1 MPTFDLHA
9 HCVPQALLSELTD
22 GGRLG
27 ATASWDGEKHWVAIG
42 NCRPMSLPANI
53 VDVDKRLEVMDRAGV
68 DVQVLSTWMNLSAC
82 EFQIDVAPTFARAF
96 NEALAALV
104 ADHPGRFMALA
115 NLPMCDP
122 EAAADEL
129 RHCVDELGMAGA
141 EIATRP
147 GSRDLDD
154 PAFLPVWNAA
164 EELDCVV
171 LVHPLHSLA
180 GRAVERHFLGNL
192 VGNPA
197 ESTIAI
203 GHLVFGGVVERHRR
217 LRLCFVHGGGFAPY
231 QIGRWDHAF
240 RTNAR
245 GAAANLTA
253 LPSDWLRT
261 MYFDTVV
268 HSPEALNHLVT
279 AVGSGQVVMGSDY
292 PFEMGEPAP
301 VDFVRGAVGMDAR
314 QARRIVDD
322 NARTLIGAR
331 AGQVPIEFALES
343 GRSRDLRRE
352 GRQRHGRP

>member
-1 MPTFDLHA
+1 ML
-9 HCVPQALLSELTD
+9 
-22 GGRLG
+22 
-27 ATASWDGEKHWVAIG
+27 
-42 NCRPMSLPANI
+42 LPANI
-53 VDVDKRLEVMDRAGV
+53 VDVAERLEVMDRTGV

-82 EFQIDVAPTFARAF
+82 ELPIDVAPTFARVF
-96 NEALAALV
+96 NEAMAGLV
-104 ADHPGRFMALA
+104 ADHPGRFLGLA

-122 EAAADEL
+122 KAAAEEL
-129 RHCVDELGMAGA
+129 RHCVAELGMVGA

-154 PAFLPVWNAA
+154 PAFEPVWNVA

-197 ESTIAI
+197 ESTVAI

-240 RTNAR
+240 RNDVR

-253 LPSDWLRT
+253 SPSEWLRT

-268 HSPEALNHLVT
+268 HSPAALSYLVSV
-279 AVGSGQVVMGSDY
+279 VGSGQVVMGSDY
-292 PFEMGEPAP
+292 PFEMGDPTP
-301 VDFVRGAVGMDAR
+301 VDFVRSTAGMDAP
-314 QARRIVDD
+314 QADRIFDE
-322 NARTLIGAR
+322 NARTLLGPR
-331 AGQVPIEFALES
+331 VGRGSMMEFALDS
-343 GRSRDLRRE
+343 GPDRDVRRK
-352 GRQRHGRP
+352 GRQRHGRI